1 MKMPLDGGSPVTFV
15 SGLALFS
22 SVASIAVDSSSVY
35 WTNGA
40 DLYSGGAVMKTPI
53 GGGTATKLALAQDSP
68 GRIAVDDTSVYWA
81 TRTTVVKLSPK

>member
-1 MKMPLDGGSPVTFV
+1 VTFV
-15 SGLALFS
+15 IGTG
-22 SVASIAVDSSSVY
+22 SILVRREHRGRQGSSVY

-81 TRTTVVKLSPK
+81 REPRW